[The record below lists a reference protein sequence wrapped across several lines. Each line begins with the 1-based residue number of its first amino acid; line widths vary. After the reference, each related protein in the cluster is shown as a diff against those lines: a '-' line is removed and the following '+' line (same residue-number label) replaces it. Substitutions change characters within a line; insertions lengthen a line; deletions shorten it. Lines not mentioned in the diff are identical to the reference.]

1 LLNIPRSLTIGD
13 ATNWTDSF
21 EKYKASSASL
31 SYTLVGSTR
40 LVLNAIAD
48 GDNFVTSISSIQSN
62 TLVAGTYSA
71 QAAIANVGTIAV
83 VQIQI
88 KPNLAVV
95 TLPYIAKTANQLNLE
110 AAQKAYQ
117 NALNGVQEYEIAGSD
132 GWKRKRRNYN
142 LNELLD
148 QVKYWN
154 DRVIK
159 EQFVN
164 GDRPDPRIQ
173 KVGFV

>member
-1 LLNIPRSLTIGD
+1 MLNIPRSLTIGD
-13 ATNWTDSF
+13 ATNWTDAF
-21 EKYKASSASL
+21 DKYKASSASL

-48 GDNFVTSISSIQSN
+48 GDSFITSISSIQSN
-62 TLVAGTYSA
+62 TLVAGVYSA

-95 TLPYIAKTANQLNLE
+95 PLPYVAKTTKELNLE

-117 NALNGVQEYEIAGSD
+117 SALNGVQEYEIAGSD
-132 GWKRKRRNYN
+132 GWRRKRRNYT
-142 LNELLD
+142 LQELLN
-148 QVKYWN
+148 QVLYWQSE
-154 DRVIK
+154 VAK
-159 EQFVN
+159 EQARN
-164 GDRPDPRIQ
+164 SGLGDPRLIR
-173 KVGFV
+173 VGF

>member
-1 LLNIPRSLTIGD
+1 MLNIPRSLTIGD
-13 ATNWTDSF
+13 AVDWTDSL
-21 EKYKASSASL
+21 EKYKASTDDL

-40 LVLNAIAD
+40 LILNAIAD
-48 GDNFVTSISSIQSN
+48 GDSFVTSITSIQSN

-88 KPNLAVV
+88 KPNLAIVP
-95 TLPYIAKTANQLNLE
+95 LPYTAKTQNQLNLE

-132 GWKRKRRNYN
+132 GWRRKRRNYT
-142 LNELLD
+142 LQELLD
-148 QVKYWN
+148 QVKYWQSE
-154 DRVIK
+154 VAK
-159 EQFVN
+159 EQARN
-164 GDRPDPRIQ
+164 SGLGDPRIIR
-173 KVGFV
+173 VGF